1 MSHRALLRVR
11 NLACSVLLTFLSA
24 LSGSAALGQ
33 SQARITHAID
43 DTSAVRISRTTHP
56 LATPMNDRGRAASDL
71 PMERMMLVLRPAE
84 AQRAAA
90 AKLIDGLHDK
100 SSASYHR
107 WLTPEE
113 YGKQF
118 GPDPS
123 DVNQVSVWLQQHGF
137 RVNSVARG
145 RHWIEFS
152 GTAGQV
158 ESVGSLFLNRSA
170 TPL

>member
-24 LSGSAALGQ
+24 LSGSAAWGQ

-90 AKLIDGLHDK
+90 AKLIGAGLAMIGTIGAGAGIGIVVNGAVQGMARNPD
-100 SSASYHR
+100 AS
-107 WLTPEE
+107 
-113 YGKQF
+113 GNVQ
-118 GPDPS
+118 
-123 DVNQVSVWLQQHGF
+123 VNMILGIAF
-137 RVNSVARG
+137 AEAVA
-145 RHWIEFS
+145 IYCLVV
-152 GTAGQV
+152 ALLI
-158 ESVGSLFLNRSA
+158 LFVF
-170 TPL
+170 